1 MKITRIKKL
10 LLFILLGLLC
20 ASCNSEPN
28 GKIVFKITWDKTEIY
43 INEIVNVEI
52 DANIPY
58 EITNLTEDILEISES
73 DSNKIEVKGI
83 GIGEGKIN
91 VVAENGDSQVI
102 TITVNNYPLPTS
114 LTIKLVEEGP
124 YYYGRTYHLEYVL
137 EPTNALKN
145 IELSYNYNYM
155 TINEETM
162 EVTFDKAGE
171 FYISCYSRDNME
183 LESRIDFEVVYHPED
198 ELYRILFVGNSLTK
212 HNYNIPE
219 IVEAMMKLDGL
230 DVECEGSIAGGK
242 SLVDQRSK
250 VESNLRNFRYT
261 HVVLQEHSY
270 GPISKYDQFENT
282 VIALAKKIEENKAK
296 IILYQ
301 TWAYDKDIWNGVTKA
316 EMTNK
321 LVDAYDK
328 VAEKVGASVNRA
340 GEAFALY
347 EAKSENWP
355 SLYVDMNHPSVYGA
369 YLSACVHY
377 SSITGKKASENP
389 YIMEGIDAEMLK
401 NIKEIADEVVFKE

>member
-1 MKITRIKKL
+1 MKK
-10 LLFILLGLLC
+10 
-20 ASCNSEPN
+20 
-28 GKIVFKITWDKTEIY
+28 
-43 INEIVNVEI
+43 
-52 DANIPY
+52 
-58 EITNLTEDILEISES
+58 
-73 DSNKIEVKGI
+73 
-83 GIGEGKIN
+83 
-91 VVAENGDSQVI
+91 
-102 TITVNNYPLPTS
+102 
-114 LTIKLVEEGP
+114 
-124 YYYGRTYHLEYVL
+124 
-137 EPTNALKN
+137 
-145 IELSYNYNYM
+145 
-155 TINEETM
+155 
-162 EVTFDKAGE
+162 
-171 FYISCYSRDNME
+171 
-183 LESRIDFEVVYHPED
+183 
-198 ELYRILFVGNSLTK
+198 
-212 HNYNIPE
+212 
-219 IVEAMMKLDGL
+219 
-230 DVECEGSIAGGK
+230 
-242 SLVDQRSK
+242 
-250 VESNLRNFRYT
+250 
-261 HVVLQEHSY
+261 
-270 GPISKYDQFENT
+270 FENT

-328 VAEKVGASVNRA
+328 VAGKVGASVNRA

>member
-10 LLFILLGLLC
+10 LFFILLGLLC

-43 INEIVNVEI
+43 INEIVNDEI
-52 DANIPY
+52 DANITY

-91 VVAENGDSQVI
+91 FVAENGDSQVI

-114 LTIKLVEEGP
+114 LTIKIVEEGP

-282 VIALAKKIEENKAK
+282 VIALAKIIEENKAK

-328 VAEKVGASVNRA
+328 VAGKVGASVNRA